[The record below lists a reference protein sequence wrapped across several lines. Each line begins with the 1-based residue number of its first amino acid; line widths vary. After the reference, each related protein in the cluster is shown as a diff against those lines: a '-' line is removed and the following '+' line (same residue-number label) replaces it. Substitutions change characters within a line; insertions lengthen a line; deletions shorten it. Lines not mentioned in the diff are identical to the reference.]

1 MQQTIL
7 VVEDKYLIA
16 RNIKSILDKEGYHV
30 ISEIES
36 VEYAIAVL
44 ESQEVHL
51 VLIDINLGKDKDGID
66 LGHYLLSKATIPF
79 VYITSYSDKLTLDR
93 AQETRPQGFLVKPFR
108 SIDVTTT
115 VFIALK
121 NFSLKNIDE
130 PLLGEEATDETPFFL
145 KKVIDYINKN
155 CDKHIEM
162 KELIALTHWESQ
174 NFQRIFTKYIGVTP
188 LKYINNRKIE
198 KAKAL
203 LIETN
208 IPTRQI
214 SYELSFNSHSYF
226 CTLFKKLT
234 DKTPEEYRKNTAVN
248 KIRQ

>member
-1 MQQTIL
+1 MKQTIL

-16 RNIKSILDKEGYHV
+16 RNIKSILDKEGYNV

-36 VEYAIAVL
+36 VEDAIAVL

-51 VLIDINLGKDKDGID
+51 LLIDINLGKDKDGID
-66 LGHYLLSKATIPF
+66 LGHYLLAKATIPF

-108 SIDVTTT
+108 SIDVITT
-115 VFIALK
+115 VFIVLK
-121 NFSLKNIDE
+121 GFNLKIIDE
-130 PLLGEEATDETPFFL
+130 PRSVEETKDETPFFL
-145 KKVIDYINKN
+145 KIVIDYINEN

-162 KELIALTHWESQ
+162 KELIALTHWKSQ
-174 NFQRIFTKYIGVTP
+174 NFQRIFAKYIGVTP

-234 DKTPEEYRKNTAVN
+234 DKTPDEFRKSNAVN
-248 KIRQ
+248 KLC